1 MTNKR
6 RKLDRFDKK
15 AILIKKIKN
24 SMDNISKSYNRIL
37 FPLQRVL
44 SGEPKEALEMFR
56 NDQRAKQVGQIC

>member
-37 FPLQRVL
+37 FPSQRVR